1 MSFLSG
7 RGRNGLL
14 RPPPP
19 PKVVIPPIK
28 VNDINSAARQAKRHF
43 IWRAALERK
52 LSRTGFTIQ
61 RSSAAGRLV
70 EIQLPVNLY
79 TAGWKIMT
87 HSVIIH
93 SLNISQNWQF
103 QIFSNCN
110 FYAQFNDHS
119 SYLVT
124 PFCNLLLFGLDQAFF
139 RPRQKNSRTKNLKT
153 QAKNSRIQQIL
164 V

>member
-1 MSFLSG
+1 MASVNVEYLPPKPFSHMLLLNRIVGKVESSNWMSFLSG

-70 EIQLPVNLY
+70 EIQLPVKLY
-79 TAGWKIMT
+79 TGWKIMT
-87 HSVIIH
+87 LWFYIACLFPRTGNFKYSQIVTFMPNQAII
-93 SLNISQNWQF
+93 
-103 QIFSNCN
+103 
-110 FYAQFNDHS
+110 
-119 SYLVT
+119 LVT
-124 PFCNLLLFGLDQAFF
+124 
-139 RPRQKNSRTKNLKT
+139 
-153 QAKNSRIQQIL
+153 
-164 V
+164 

>member
-70 EIQLPVNLY
+70 EIQLPVNLC
-79 TAGWKIMT
+79 TGWKIMT

-93 SLNISQNWQF
+93 CLYVQNWQF
-103 QIFSNCN
+103 QRFSNCN

-119 SYLVT
+119 SYLW
-124 PFCNLLLFGLDQAFF
+124 
-139 RPRQKNSRTKNLKT
+139 
-153 QAKNSRIQQIL
+153 
-164 V
+164 

>member
-1 MSFLSG
+1 MASVNVEYLPPKPFSHMLLLNRIVGKVENSNWMSFLSG

-70 EIQLPVNLY
+70 EIQLPVDLY
-79 TAGWKIMT
+79 TGWKIMT
-87 HSVIIH
+87 HSVNIH
-93 SLNISQNWQF
+93 CLFISQNWQF

-110 FYAQFNDHS
+110 FYAQLSDHS

-124 PFCNLLLFGLDQAFF
+124 SFL
-139 RPRQKNSRTKNLKT
+139 
-153 QAKNSRIQQIL
+153 
-164 V
+164 